1 MLAYQILPATLRDLN
16 GLRAIE
22 KECFKKDAWP
32 LLDLIAVLTF
42 SGVVRLK
49 VVADGRM
56 VGFAAG
62 DPRASEGIGWITTIG
77 VIEAYRGKGIG
88 AALLEIC
95 EQKMDMPVVRLCVR
109 RSNAVAQHMYRKA
122 GYLPTGMWNH
132 YYEDGE
138 DALVLQKERRPA
150 DLHS

>member
-1 MLAYQILPATLRDLN
+1 MALGAADRLVDERDAAGKADAPGPGVEFQELPIRQAGHHYRLRLSC
-16 GLRAIE
+16 G
-22 KECFKKDAWP
+22 
-32 LLDLIAVLTF
+32 
-42 SGVVRLK
+42 RLH
-49 VVADGRM
+49 
-56 VGFAAG
+56 FAAG